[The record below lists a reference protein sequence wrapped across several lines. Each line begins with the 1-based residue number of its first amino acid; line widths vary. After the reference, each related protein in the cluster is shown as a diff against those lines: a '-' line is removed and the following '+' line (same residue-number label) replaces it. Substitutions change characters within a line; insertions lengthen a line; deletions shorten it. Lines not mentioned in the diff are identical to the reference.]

1 MKPNLITLYELKDT
15 YNILFILLTWGIKPV
30 LDVVIFLCPSGGWSG
45 LTGDELGAV
54 VKIPGGEK
62 VPLIST
68 PGTGTRT
75 PPTRIEYSVFGS
87 NPFTRNWVSEPV

>member
-1 MKPNLITLYELKDT
+1 M
-15 YNILFILLTWGIKPV
+15 LTWGIKPG
-30 LDVVIFLCPSGGWSG
+30 LDVVIPFEPPDVDDSE
-45 LTGDELGAV
+45 LTVTELFAV

-68 PGTGTRT
+68 PGTGTLT

-87 NPFTRNWVSEPV
+87 SPFTLN